1 MTCFLSLNELVV
13 ETSTILS
20 SPQHS
25 FIHLTIDIYLAL
37 SLCPGIGDTEVK
49 FLRYL
54 RP

>member
-20 SPQHS
+20 SLQRS

-37 SLCPGIGDTEVK
+37 SLCPGIGDTEIK

-54 RP
+54 SP